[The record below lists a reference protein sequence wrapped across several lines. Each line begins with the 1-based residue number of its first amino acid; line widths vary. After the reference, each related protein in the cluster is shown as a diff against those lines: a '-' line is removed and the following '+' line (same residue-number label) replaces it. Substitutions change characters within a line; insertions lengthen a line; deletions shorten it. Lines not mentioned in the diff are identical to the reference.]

1 MASQFKFKMVFV
13 GGYVHARAVL
23 VEVKGGTASSELE
36 LQVVM
41 NYLGWLLGTKLRSSV
56 RTVDALNQGP

>member
-13 GGYVHARAVL
+13 GGYVHERAVI

-41 NYLGWLLGTKLRSSV
+41 SS
-56 RTVDALNQGP
+56 PM